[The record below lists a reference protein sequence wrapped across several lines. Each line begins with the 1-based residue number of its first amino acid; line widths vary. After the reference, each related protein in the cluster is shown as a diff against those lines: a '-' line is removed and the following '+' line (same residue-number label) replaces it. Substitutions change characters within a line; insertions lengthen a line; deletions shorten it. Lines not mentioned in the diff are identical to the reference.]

1 MKYLVMEI
9 QTFDTGA
16 TSTPTYAY
24 DIRAGAEQK
33 FYTLVAA
40 AVASKLPTHAVVLMT
55 SEGQLI
61 DRKVYHHVTEPVE
74 PEEPVE
80 EPAAE

>member
-9 QTFDTGA
+9 QTFDTGT

-24 DIRAGAEQK
+24 DTRAGAEQK
-33 FYTLVAA
+33 FYTLVAG
-40 AVASKLPTHAVVLMT
+40 AVASQLPTHAVVMMT

-61 DRKVYHHVTEPVE
+61 DRKVYHHVKPE
-74 PEEPVE
+74 PEPTPEE
-80 EPAAE
+80 EPAE

>member
-24 DIRAGAEQK
+24 DTRAGAEQK
-33 FYTLVAA
+33 FYTLVAG
-40 AVASKLPTHAVVLMT
+40 AVASQLPTHAVVMMT

-61 DRKVYHHVTEPVE
+61 DRKVYHHVKPEP
-74 PEEPVE
+74 EPVE
-80 EPAAE
+80 EPTE

>member
-24 DIRAGAEQK
+24 DTRAGAEQK
-33 FYTLVAA
+33 FYTLVAG
-40 AVASKLPTHAVVLMT
+40 AVASQLPTHAVVLMT

-61 DRKVYHHVTEPVE
+61 DRKVYHHVTETVE